1 MNEQIITETHI
12 YLDYTSGKFYN
23 VLLTK
28 YIGTCTLQEI
38 KDKID
43 KTSKYTFPYTKFLQ
57 KMSVVSIIWQTIH
70 VHENQPYWCKTNK
83 SDSQLEKVS
92 LLPPLLKSM
101 SKNLTLPVNGLFTEY
116 LCNRFEKKHEH

>member
-70 VHENQPYWCKTNK
+70 VHKI
-83 SDSQLEKVS
+83 
-92 LLPPLLKSM
+92 
-101 SKNLTLPVNGLFTEY
+101 NLTDAKQTNLIVNLKKYRYYLP
-116 LCNRFEKKHEH
+116 C